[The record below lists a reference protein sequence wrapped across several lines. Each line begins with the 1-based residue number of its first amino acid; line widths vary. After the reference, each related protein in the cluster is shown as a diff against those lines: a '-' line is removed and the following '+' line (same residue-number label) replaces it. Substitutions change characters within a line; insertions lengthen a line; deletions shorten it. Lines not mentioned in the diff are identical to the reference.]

1 MFEEIQSVDSGIA
14 GLVDRA
20 MREAGLDA
28 PHLERLGALGRALRE
43 RAPGLFS
50 AAPRVT
56 LLERVERGFFQP
68 VDIAGMSESQRAL
81 LAALLEGPVTH
92 LRLRALLIRWAG
104 HGNPRE
110 PFDRMRFDCMRMQEI
125 LRRGAL
131 RVFGVDLPRCDE
143 ILDLVERLTLTQLA
157 ILADLAKSAAPAA
170 APGMGE
176 PHAPTVIDRLRVL
189 LATQRRTPGTTL
201 AVLVVEL
208 GVIRRIDSVWG
219 RIVGSSV
226 RSRMLERLRNS
237 SLRAGDAVSDFG
249 RDDLMIFLPG
259 ISGPGPALLAARN
272 MVHLLSAPIHVDSG
286 EILPRPA
293 IGVAVYPTHG
303 DTPVTLLRRAKLACQ
318 AAPLT
323 PDQVALYAP
332 AMEERQAGTR
342 AYRARLR
349 AALDADKFD
358 LAFQPQFQVRGRKL
372 AGAESLLRWEDGELG
387 EVEPKRLVAY
397 AESAELITEVSW
409 WVLDH
414 AMRACAGF
422 SSSGL
427 DVPVSVNLSPSN
439 LLEPDLPD
447 VVERGLHAW
456 RIAPGRLGIEIAEH
470 ALLGDSAEVT
480 NALHRLRESGVRL
493 SLDDFGTGY
502 SSIDRLSAMP
512 LDEVKIARALVR
524 DIDVNAQHERAVRSM
539 IDLGH
544 ALGITVVA
552 QGVESE
558 AVAARLA
565 DIGCDRMQ
573 GYFPGVPLN
582 ASEFA
587 SRFAG

>member
-1 MFEEIQSVDSGIA
+1 MFEEVQSVDAGIA

-20 MREAGLDA
+20 MREAGFDG
-28 PHLERLGALGRALRE
+28 PILERLASLGRALHE
-43 RAPGLFS
+43 QAPGLF
-50 AAPRVT
+50 ATTPRVT
-56 LLERVERGFFQP
+56 LLERVERGFFRP
-68 VDIAGMSESQRAL
+68 IDIAGMSESQRAL
-81 LAALLEGPVTH
+81 LAALLEGP
-92 LRLRALLIRWAG
+92 LNQARLRALLIRWAG

-143 ILDLVERLTLTQLA
+143 ILDLVERLTLLQLA
-157 ILADLAKSAAPAA
+157 ILADMARTIAPAA
-170 APGMGE
+170 APDQ
-176 PHAPTVIDRLRVL
+176 PQPTTVIDRLRTL
-189 LATQRRTPGTTL
+189 LATQRRTPGTAL

-219 RIVGSSV
+219 RMVGDSV
-226 RSRMLERLRNS
+226 RSRMLERVRGLALRT
-237 SLRAGDAVSDFG
+237 GDELSDFG

-259 ISGPGPALLAARN
+259 AAGASAALLAARS
-272 MVHLLSAPIHVDSG
+272 MIHLLGVPIHVDSG
-286 EILPRPA
+286 EIVPRPV
-293 IGVAVYPTHG
+293 IGIAVYPEHG

-318 AAPLT
+318 AAPVA
-323 PDQVALYAP
+323 PDRVALYSA
-332 AMEERQAGTR
+332 AMEERQASAH
-342 AYRARLR
+342 AYGARLR
-349 AALDADKFD
+349 AALDADHFD
-358 LAFQPQFQVRGRKL
+358 LAFQPQFDVRSRKL
-372 AGAESLLRWEDGELG
+372 AGAESLLRWEDSELG

-397 AESAELITEVSW
+397 AESAEMITEVSW

-414 AMRACAGF
+414 AMRACADFGRG
-422 SSSGL
+422 GL
-427 DVPVSVNLSPSN
+427 TVPVSVNLSPHN
-439 LLEPDLPD
+439 LLELDLPD
-447 VVERGLHAW
+447 LVERGLRGW
-456 RIAPGRLGIEIAEH
+456 GIPPGRLGIEIAEG
-470 ALLGDSAEVT
+470 ALLGNSAEVT
-480 NALHRLRESGVRL
+480 QCLHRLRESGVRL

-512 LDEVKIARALVR
+512 LDEVKIARSLVH

-544 ALGITVVA
+544 ALGMTVVA

-565 DIGCDRMQ
+565 EIECDRMQ
-573 GYFPGVPLN
+573 GYFPGLPLN

-587 SRFAG
+587 ARFSA